1 MNSKWTM
8 LFSAVLLLA
17 ACRSNDGDCQ
27 YQNYR
32 FKDST
37 LEKQVAEVVEA
48 MDVPDSVLLAIEDH
62 FVDGWDTFYSLPV
75 IGTYHP
81 EYHYEVDNR
90 TYAERTVGVVEIAG
104 HRCMII
110 DSGFI
115 DSDYLEKTAGR
126 TAIEIRA
133 SLPDNDESIHEEE
146 VHYLF
151 LDSLGHVA
159 KDSAA
164 INSNSAMFFDVCYR
178 VVENDPEFPGGQ
190 DSLRAFMERNLRN
203 PRQVEG
209 KVYVRFIVERNGR
222 MKNLEVIH
230 GIDEE
235 TDEEVLRVMRLMPRW
250 IPGRQRDKLA
260 RVWVYYP
267 VKISPTEQ

>member
-1 MNSKWTM
+1 MSSKWIM

-17 ACRSNDGDCQ
+17 ACRSNDGGCQ

-37 LEKQVAEVVEA
+37 LEKQVAEAVEA
-48 MDVPDSVLLAIEDH
+48 MNVPDSVLLAIEDH

-90 TYAERTVGVVEIAG
+90 TYARRTIGVVEIAG

-110 DSGFI
+110 NSSFI
-115 DSDYLEKTAGR
+115 DSVYFEKAAGR

-133 SLPDNDESIHEEE
+133 SLPDNDESIHEEK

-164 INSNSAMFFDVCYR
+164 INSNSAMFFDVCFI

-190 DSLRAFMERNLRN
+190 DSLQAFMERNLRN

-209 KVYVRFIVERNGR
+209 KVYVEFIVERNGR
-222 MKNLEVIH
+222 LTNLKVLR

-235 TDEEVLRVMRLMPRW
+235 TDEEALRVIRMMPRW
-250 IPGRQRDKLA
+250 IPGRQRDT
-260 RVWVYYP
+260 RVR
-267 VKISPTEQ
+267 VKYTFGVKFSPIEQ

>member
-1 MNSKWTM
+1 MNSKWIM

-17 ACRSNDGDCQ
+17 ACRSNDGGCQ

-37 LEKQVAEVVEA
+37 LEKQVAEAVEA
-48 MDVPDSVLLAIEDH
+48 MNVPDSVLLAIEDH

-90 TYAERTVGVVEIAG
+90 TYAERTIGVVEIAG
-104 HRCMII
+104 HKCMII
-110 DSGFI
+110 DSVYF
-115 DSDYLEKTAGR
+115 EKAAGR
-126 TAIEIRA
+126 TTIEIRA

-159 KDSAA
+159 KDSVA
-164 INSNSAMFFDVCYR
+164 INSNSAMFFDVCFT
-178 VVENDPEFPGGQ
+178 VVENDPQFPGGQ
-190 DSLRAFMERNLRN
+190 DSLQAFMERNLRN

-209 KVYVRFIVERNGR
+209 KVYVQFIVERNGR
-222 MKNLEVIH
+222 MTNLEVLR

-235 TDEEVLRVMRLMPRW
+235 TDKEVLRVMRLMPRW
-250 IPGRQRDKLA
+250 IPGRQRDKLV

-267 VKISPTEQ
+267 VKFSPTEQ

>member
-1 MNSKWTM
+1 MNSKWIM

-32 FKDST
+32 FKDIT
-37 LEKQVAEVVEA
+37 LEKQVAEAVEA
-48 MDVPDSVLLAIEDH
+48 MNVPNSVLLAIENQ

-90 TYAERTVGVVEIAG
+90 TYAGRTIGVVEIAG
-104 HRCMII
+104 HKCMII
-110 DSGFI
+110 NSSFI
-115 DSDYLEKTAGR
+115 DSVYFEKAAGR

-164 INSNSAMFFDVCYR
+164 INSNSAMFFDVCLT

-190 DSLRAFMERNLRN
+190 DSLQAFMERHLRN

-222 MKNLEVIH
+222 MTNLKVLR

-235 TDEEVLRVMRLMPRW
+235 TDEEALRVMRLMPRW
-250 IPGRQRDKLA
+250 MPGRQRDKLT
-260 RVWVYYP
+260 RVWVNYP
-267 VKISPTEQ
+267 VKFSPTEQ

>member
-1 MNSKWTM
+1 MNSKWIM

-17 ACRSNDGDCQ
+17 ACRSNDGGCQ

-37 LEKQVAEVVEA
+37 LEKQVAEAVEA
-48 MDVPDSVLLAIEDH
+48 MNVPDSVLLAIEDH

-90 TYAERTVGVVEIAG
+90 TYAERTIGVVEIAG
-104 HRCMII
+104 HKCMII
-110 DSGFI
+110 DSRFI
-115 DSDYLEKTAGR
+115 DSVYLEKAAGR

-159 KDSAA
+159 KDSVA
-164 INSNSAMFFDVCYR
+164 INSNSAMFFDVCFKI
-178 VVENDPEFPGGQ
+178 VENDPEFPGGQ
-190 DSLRAFMERNLRN
+190 DSLQAFMERNLRN

-222 MKNLEVIH
+222 MTNLEVIR

-235 TDEEVLRVMRLMPRW
+235 TDEEALRVMRMMPRW
-250 IPGRQRDKLA
+250 VPGRQRNSLV
-260 RVWVYYP
+260 RVKYYYA
-267 VKISPTEQ
+267 VKFRPTER

>member
-1 MNSKWTM
+1 MNSKWIM

-17 ACRSNDGDCQ
+17 ACRSNDSDCQ

-32 FKDST
+32 FNDST
-37 LEKQVAEVVEA
+37 LEKQVAEAVEA
-48 MDVPDSVLLAIEDH
+48 MNVPDSVLLAIYDH
-62 FVDGWDTFYSLPV
+62 FVDGRDTFYSLPV

-90 TYAERTVGVVEIAG
+90 TYAERTIGVVEIAG
-104 HRCMII
+104 HKCMII
-110 DSGFI
+110 DSRFI
-115 DSDYLEKTAGR
+115 DSEAVGR

-159 KDSAA
+159 KDSVA
-164 INSNSAMFFDVCYR
+164 INSNSAMFFDVCFT

-190 DSLRAFMERNLRN
+190 DSLQAFMERHLRN

-222 MKNLEVIH
+222 MTNLEVLR

-267 VKISPTEQ
+267 VKISPTEQCHTN

>member
-1 MNSKWTM
+1 MNSKWIM

-17 ACRSNDGDCQ
+17 ACRSNDGGCQ

-37 LEKQVAEVVEA
+37 LEKQVAEAVEA
-48 MDVPDSVLLAIEDH
+48 MNVPDSVLLAIEDH

-115 DSDYLEKTAGR
+115 DSDYLEKAAGR

-133 SLPDNDESIHEEE
+133 SLPDNDESFHEEE

-151 LDSLGHVA
+151 LDSLGHVS
-159 KDSAA
+159 KDSVA
-164 INSNSAMFFDVCYR
+164 INNNSAMFFDVCFT

-190 DSLRAFMERNLRN
+190 DSLQAFMERNLRN

-222 MKNLEVIH
+222 MNNLEVIR

-235 TDEEVLRVMRLMPRW
+235 TDEEALLVMRMMPRW
-250 IPGRQRDKLA
+250 VPGRQRNSLV
-260 RVWVYYP
+260 RVKHYYA
-267 VKISPTEQ
+267 VKFRHTER

>member
-1 MNSKWTM
+1 M

-37 LEKQVAEVVEA
+37 LEKQVAEAVEA
-48 MDVPDSVLLAIEDH
+48 MNVPDSVLLVIYDY
-62 FVDGWDTFYSLPV
+62 FVDGRDTFYSLPV

-104 HRCMII
+104 HKCMII
-110 DSGFI
+110 D
-115 DSDYLEKTAGR
+115 DSVYLEKAAGR

-133 SLPDNDESIHEEE
+133 SLPDNDESFHEEE

-159 KDSAA
+159 KDSVA
-164 INSNSAMFFDVCYR
+164 INSSSAMFFDVCFI

-190 DSLRAFMERNLRN
+190 DSLQAFMERHLRN
-203 PRQVEG
+203 QRQVEG
-209 KVYVRFIVERNGR
+209 KVYVQFIVERNGR
-222 MKNLEVIH
+222 MTNLEVLR

-260 RVWVYYP
+260 RVSVRFP

>member
-1 MNSKWTM
+1 MNSKWIM

-37 LEKQVAEVVEA
+37 LEKQVAEAVEA
-48 MDVPDSVLLAIEDH
+48 MNVPDSVLLAIEDH
-62 FVDGWDTFYSLPV
+62 FVDGRDTFYSLPV

-90 TYAERTVGVVEIAG
+90 TYAERTIGVVEIAG
-104 HRCMII
+104 HKCMII
-110 DSGFI
+110 DSRFI
-115 DSDYLEKTAGR
+115 DSVYLEKAAGR

-133 SLPDNDESIHEEE
+133 SLPDNDESFHEEE

-151 LDSLGHVA
+151 LDSLWHVA

-164 INSNSAMFFDVCYR
+164 IISNSAMFFDICLT

-190 DSLRAFMERNLRN
+190 DSLLAFMERNLRN

-222 MKNLEVIH
+222 MTNLEVIR